1 MSILQERDPMT
12 TFLQPFYINDSVHK
26 KKKIWV
32 CICMFGIFGLD
43 IYLYIHHQYI

>member
-26 KKKIWV
+26 KKMGMNMYVWH
-32 CICMFGIFGLD
+32 LWT
-43 IYLYIHHQYI
+43 

>member
-26 KKKIWV
+26 KKKKWV
-32 CICMFGIFGLD
+32 CLASLDLIYTYIYTTSIFED
-43 IYLYIHHQYI
+43 